1 MNDTPLFLLNVLMA
15 SGVVV
20 LFLSG
25 NVGLA
30 LIALFGS
37 ALLSLKLNR
46 RRAH

>member
-1 MNDTPLFLLNVLMA
+1 MNDTPLFLLNICMA
-15 SGVVV
+15 IGVVI

-37 ALLSLKLNR
+37 ALLALKLNR
-46 RRAH
+46 RRA